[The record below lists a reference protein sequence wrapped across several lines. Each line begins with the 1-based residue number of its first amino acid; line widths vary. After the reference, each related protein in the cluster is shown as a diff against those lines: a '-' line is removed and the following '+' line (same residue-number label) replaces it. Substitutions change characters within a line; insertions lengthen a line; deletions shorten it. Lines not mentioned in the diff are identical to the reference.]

1 MHFTCSDAADS
12 DAYATLVVS
21 CPAAA
26 CSHYCCCCHCRAKRA
41 VRQAMDDDARDA
53 IDNMTLIDSIYTA
66 AGLPLR
72 QPSSAHA
79 AVRAAGRAGK

>member
-1 MHFTCSDAADS
+1 
-12 DAYATLVVS
+12 
-21 CPAAA
+21 
-26 CSHYCCCCHCRAKRA
+26 
-41 VRQAMDDDARDA
+41 MDDDARDA

-79 AVRAAGRAGK
+79 ALCAAGRAGK